1 MSGLNTI
8 TLLLSG
14 LTLPLALSFLL
25 IVLWSDR
32 RKELNQFFGVF
43 MLLVCL
49 WNAGSFV
56 TQALALIDNPD
67 PAVIGVAVGFVELGF
82 AGSSVALYALTAAL
96 VRSHAR
102 RFRWLTFTS
111 LLIVLA
117 YRLFLIFTDA
127 TVTSDLIARP
137 TQPLPAVFYLLFGGG
152 TLVLLGRYHRKI
164 RSLTLRFG
172 LILFVVGQGVGFLNP
187 QLGIFT
193 LSLGIAAFG
202 SLVISFAVLQQEIIR
217 PLAERN
223 SQVEA
228 IQRLNL
234 AITRQ
239 AALDTLLNQ
248 IARQAATLLDADGVG
263 IFLNNGGVF
272 QIANVYNL
280 PASYM
285 DVKMTAG
292 QGIAGRV
299 VQARQSLALD
309 DYGRDWR
316 GSDDLPLARET
327 FGSVVCSPLIH
338 GDEPVGALMIVAG
351 RQGRLFGRED
361 VYLLELLGAQ
371 AVVAIVHSR
380 LLEEQ
385 QELTRQVEYA
395 RGQLETVLSSTES
408 PVIAVDR
415 KFRLIFANPA
425 ARSLI
430 DLRDDRSVLD
440 QIPRDALPSRQ
451 ILREIKQSRAH
462 TYEIA
467 VGDKF
472 YLCHLAPLGYPRV
485 SGWVAVMNDVTQLKE
500 LDRMKSEMVR
510 MTSHDLKNPLQ
521 AAMANLELL
530 QDDLADAEIDNA
542 EINAAISQI
551 DKQLGRMNRIIRGI
565 LDLERAKIG
574 ARSLDYCP
582 PGQIVDRAVDDMS
595 ALAADRHIRVSG
607 EVAPDLPVF
616 TCDPDQFERAI
627 INLVENAIKFTPSGG
642 AVCVRVREESGNLV
656 FEVEDTGVGI
666 EEELQPRV
674 FDRFYRANQKG
685 TEHVTGSGLGLSL
698 VKTIVENHRGKVTLT
713 SQVGVG
719 TTFTVTVPIH
729 AVKN

>member
-1 MSGLNTI
+1 MTELNTP

-49 WNAGSFV
+49 WNGGSFIWQ
-56 TQALALIDNPD
+56 TLTLIDQVD
-67 PAVIGVAVGFVELGF
+67 PAVSNAAVLFVELGF
-82 AGSSVALYALTAAL
+82 AGSSVALYALTVVL
-96 VRSHAR
+96 VRSYAL
-102 RFRWLTFTS
+102 RFRWLTFAT
-111 LLIVLA
+111 LLIIFV
-117 YRLFLIFTDA
+117 YRLFLVVPYPVA
-127 TVTSDLIARP
+127 PRSPQV
-137 TQPLPAVFYLLFGGG
+137 LPALFFLLFGGG
-152 TLVLLGRYHRKI
+152 TLLLLWQYYRKI
-164 RSLTLRFG
+164 RSGTLRFG
-172 LILFVVGQGVGFLNP
+172 LVLFVIGQGVSFLNP
-187 QLGIFT
+187 QLSIT
-193 LSLGIAAFG
+193 ELSLGLSAFA
-202 SLVISFAVLQQEIIR
+202 SLIISFAILQQEILR

-239 AALDTLLNQ
+239 ASLDTLLNQ
-248 IARQAATLLDADGVG
+248 IARQAASLLNADGVG
-263 IFLNNGGVF
+263 IFLHHDGVF
-272 QIANVYNL
+272 QLANVYNL
-280 PASYM
+280 PESYLAVQM
-285 DVKMTAG
+285 PLG
-292 QGIAGRV
+292 QGLAGRAV
-299 VQARQSLALD
+299 HTRQSLALD

-316 GSDDLPLARET
+316 GSDDLPLAKET
-327 FGSVVCSPLIH
+327 FGSVVCAPLIH
-338 GDEPVGALMIVAG
+338 GDEPIGALMVVAG

-371 AVVAIVHSR
+371 AVVAIVHSD
-380 LLEEQ
+380 LLAEQ
-385 QELTRQVEYA
+385 QELNRQVEYA
-395 RGQLETVLSSTES
+395 RSQLETVLSSTES

-415 KFRLIFANPA
+415 AYRLIFANPA

-430 DLRDDRSVLD
+430 PLRDDLPLIG
-440 QIPRDALPSRQ
+440 QIPPDSLPSRQ
-451 ILREIKQSRAH
+451 MFRDIRRARAH

-467 VGDKF
+467 IGDTF
-472 YLCHLAPLGYPRV
+472 YLCHLAPLGYPPRRI
-485 SGWVAVMNDVTQLKE
+485 SGWVAVLNDVTQLKE

-530 QDDLADAEIDNA
+530 QDELNDAHIDNS
-542 EINAAISQI
+542 EINDSIQQI
-551 DKQLGRMNRIIRGI
+551 DRQLARMNRIIRGI
-565 LDLERAKIG
+565 LDLERVKIG
-574 ARSLDYCP
+574 ARNFEYCTP
-582 PGQIVDRAVDDMS
+582 AQIVARTLDEMT
-595 ALAADRHIRVSG
+595 ALATDRRIRLVADL
-607 EVAPDLPVF
+607 APDLPALA
-616 TCDPDQFERAI
+616 CDPDQFERAI
-627 INLVENAIKFTPSGG
+627 INLVENAIKFSPSNGQ
-642 AVCVRVREESGNLV
+642 VEVRVRAEDGNLV
-656 FEVEDTGVGI
+656 FQVADSGVGI
-666 EEELQPRV
+666 AEELQPRV

-719 TTFTVTVPIH
+719 TTFTVTVPIN

>member
-1 MSGLNTI
+1 MSDLNTP
-8 TLLLSG
+8 TLLISG

-25 IVLWSDR
+25 IILWSDR
-32 RKELNQFFGVF
+32 RKELNQFFAVF
-43 MLLVCL
+43 MLLVCC
-49 WNAGSFV
+49 WNAGVFM
-56 TQALALIDNPD
+56 TQVLRLLDSID
-67 PAVIGVAVGFVELGF
+67 PAIMLVALVAVELGF

-96 VRSHAR
+96 VRTHAR

-111 LLIVLA
+111 LFIVLA
-117 YRLFLIFTDA
+117 YRLFLIGSQADPR
-127 TVTSDLIARP
+127 S
-137 TQPLPAVFYLLFGGG
+137 TQLLPALFFLLFGVGALL
-152 TLVLLGRYHRKI
+152 LVWRYHRKI
-164 RSLTLRFG
+164 RSRTVRAG
-172 LILFVVGQGVGFLNP
+172 IILFVIGQGVSFLNP
-187 QLGIFT
+187 QL
-193 LSLGIAAFG
+193 SLTDMAMGLCAFA
-202 SLVISFAVLQQEIIR
+202 SLIISFALLQQEILR

-239 AALDTLLNQ
+239 TALDSLLNQ
-248 IARQAATLLDADGVG
+248 IARQAAALLDADGVG
-263 IFLNNGGVF
+263 IFLNHDGVF
-272 QIANVYNL
+272 QMANVHNL
-280 PASYM
+280 PSSYLA
-285 DVKMTAG
+285 VKMTLG

-299 VQARQSLALD
+299 VQSRQSLALD

-316 GSDDLPLARET
+316 GSDDLPLAKQT
-327 FGSVVCSPLIH
+327 FGSVVCSPLFH
-338 GDEPVGALMIVAG
+338 GDEPVGALMVVAG
-351 RQGRLFGRED
+351 RQGRLFGREE

-385 QELTRQVEYA
+385 QALTRQIEYS
-395 RGQLETVLSSTES
+395 RRQLETVLSSTES

-415 KFRLIFANPA
+415 QFRLIFANPA
-425 ARSLI
+425 ARALI
-430 DLRDDRSVLD
+430 YLRDDQPIIG
-440 QIPRDALPSRQ
+440 QIPHDAIPERAL
-451 ILREIKQSRAH
+451 IREIIRNRSC

-467 VGDKF
+467 IGDLF
-472 YLCHLAPLGYPRV
+472 YLCHLAPLGYPRAE
-485 SGWVAVMNDVTQLKE
+485 GWVAVLNDVTQLKE

-530 QDDLADAEIDNA
+530 QDELNDAEIVNS
-542 EINAAISQI
+542 EIDSSIMQI

-565 LDLERAKIG
+565 LDLERVKIG
-574 ARSLDYCP
+574 ARSIEYASPVRIVERALDE
-582 PGQIVDRAVDDMS
+582 MS
-595 ALAADRHIRVSG
+595 ALAADRHIRL
-607 EVAPDLPVF
+607 EANLPPDLPAF
-616 TCDPDQFERAI
+616 ACDPDQFERAI
-627 INLVENAIKFTPSGG
+627 INLVENAIKFSPSDS
-642 AVCVRVREESGNLV
+642 AVCVHVREERGNLV
-656 FEVEDTGVGI
+656 FQVEDSGVGI
-666 EEELQPRV
+666 AEEVQPRV

-713 SQVGVG
+713 SHLGVG